1 MKRIFAFIVALAS
14 LLGIYLIAVSALGGF
29 EKLIIAIAL
38 LIASGTLLQK
48 TLGIEGGWGVL
59 LLRTQ
64 RGKRMIDDM
73 ARAAPQFWKSFADAG
88 IVLGFGAA
96 ALALHRPK
104 KRWFAAAML
113 LLFASLYL
121 LLPSLETSSAM
132 LPVLAFSVLGGLVA
146 FGVAATAS
154 HAYVILTTANA
165 LPGVYP
171 VLPGIT
177 IPFFEGLLALIV
189 LAAMHEIAHG
199 VLSRVERVRLQSS
212 GVLLLG
218 VIPIGAFI
226 DPDEKQ
232 VRRLAQEKQNRI
244 FAAGSS
250 MNFALAAVFLLLMLA
265 FSAATAQARHESVVI
280 TAVLENSSAYGTIM
294 PNTTVETINGA
305 AISTVQQL
313 RSALAGV
320 KEGDAVALRL
330 SGKAVSLR
338 AGAGGKLGIVPMQ
351 RIEYAPAWASG
362 MLTFISGFL
371 SLSWVLNLLI
381 GIINLFPIWGLDG
394 YRIVELAVRKRF
406 GRASRFL
413 TSAIAAMLLLLILL
427 NALPWFVK

>member
-1 MKRIFAFIVALAS
+1 MKRVLAAIVAVAS
-14 LLGIYLIAVSALGGF
+14 LLGIYAIAVSALGGF
-29 EKLIIAIAL
+29 EKLAAAIAL
-38 LIASGTLLQK
+38 LAASGTLLRK
-48 TLGIEGGWGVL
+48 TLGIEGGLGVL

-64 RGKRMIDDM
+64 RGKRMIDRI
-73 ARAAPQFWKSFADAG
+73 ARSAPQFWKSFADAG

-96 ALALHRPK
+96 ALALHRP
-104 KRWFAAAML
+104 RQREFAAAML

-121 LLPSLETSSAM
+121 LLPSLEISSAM

-154 HAYVILTTANA
+154 HAYVILTTADA

-232 VRRLAQEKQNRI
+232 VRKLAQAKQSRI

-250 MNFALAAVFLLLMLA
+250 MNFALAAVFLLLFLL
-265 FSAATAQARHESVVI
+265 FSAATTQARHESVVI
-280 TAVLENSSAYGTIM
+280 TAVLENSSAYGVIA
-294 PNTTVETINGA
+294 PNATLERINGA
-305 AISTVQQL
+305 AIGTVAQL

-320 KEGDAVALRL
+320 KEGDSVALQI
-330 SGKAVSLR
+330 SGSAVSLR
-338 AGAGGKLGIVPMQ
+338 ARAGGKLGIVPVQ
-351 RIEYAPAWASG
+351 RIEYAPAWAG
-362 MLTFISGFL
+362 GLLTFVGGFL

-394 YRIVELAVRKRF
+394 YRIVELAARKRF
-406 GRASRFL
+406 GKASRVL
-413 TSAIAAMLLLLILL
+413 TSALAAMLLLLILL
-427 NALPWFVK
+427 NALPWFA